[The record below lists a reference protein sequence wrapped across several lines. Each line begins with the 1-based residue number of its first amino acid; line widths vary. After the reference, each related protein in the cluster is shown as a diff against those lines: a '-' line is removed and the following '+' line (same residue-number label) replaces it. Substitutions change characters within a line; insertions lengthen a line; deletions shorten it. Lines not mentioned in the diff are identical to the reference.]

1 MLIPFC
7 CVDGGPQSEPGS
19 FIRGKLC
26 MVYTLLIL
34 MCWCVGSPHE
44 SSYGHIHVNSLQPV
58 EQRGNLQCYYKFIF
72 LLFIVRSN

>member
-1 MLIPFC
+1 
-7 CVDGGPQSEPGS
+7 
-19 FIRGKLC
+19 

-34 MCWCVGSPHE
+34 MCRCVGSPHE